1 MSYVGI
7 DLGGTQ
13 LRVTLAN
20 GRGDLGPTLRW
31 PTEASGGPDHVISR
45 IVAAVRDVVGQGGL
59 RPGQVRALGI
69 GMPGPLDPRAGVVF
83 EAANLPGWKDVPL
96 TRILSRRTGIKSH
109 LQHDAHAA
117 AFAEFRRGAAKGAST
132 FVYVTVSTGIGA
144 GMMIEG
150 RLYNGAGGV
159 AGEVGHIVVMPGG
172 PLCRCGNHGCLEAL
186 ASGTAIARSAREALQ
201 AGSESLLRRVP
212 PPGPT
217 ARDVDAAARA
227 SDTLARRLLADA
239 GRALGVGLGT
249 LINLLNPELIVLGG
263 SVMKSGRSLIGPMRE
278 SMVASSWAANRRAL
292 RIVPP
297 RLAQDVGLIGAV
309 EWARFSAKR

>member
-13 LRVTLAN
+13 LRVALADWR
-20 GRGDLGPTLRW
+20 GRLGPTVRW
-31 PTEASGGPDHVISR
+31 PTEAWGGPDHVISR
-45 IVAAVRDVVGQGGL
+45 IVAAVGEVVGQGGL
-59 RPGQVRALGI
+59 RPRRVRALGI

-83 EAANLPGWKDVPL
+83 EAANLPGWKNLPL
-96 TRILSRRTGIKSH
+96 TRILTRRTGIKSH

-117 AFAEFRRGAAKGAST
+117 AFAEFRRGAARGAST

-144 GMMIEG
+144 GLMIEG
-150 RLYNGAGGV
+150 RLYNGSGGV
-159 AGEVGHIVVMPGG
+159 AGEVGHIVVQPGG
-172 PLCRCGNHGCLEAL
+172 PLCRCGNHGCLEAI
-186 ASGTAIARSAREALQ
+186 ASGTAIARAAREALGD
-201 AGSESLLRRVP
+201 ASKSLLHRVP

-227 SDTLARRLLADA
+227 GDPLAHRVLADA
-239 GRALGVGLGT
+239 GRALGIGLGT

-263 SVMKSGRSLIGPMRE
+263 SVMKAGRSLSGPMRE
-278 SMVASSWAANRRAL
+278 AMHASSWAASRRGL

-297 RLAQDVGLIGAV
+297 RLGQDVGLIGAV
-309 EWARFSAKR
+309 EWARYSAEA